1 MLRKVSWVLLKFEY
15 PVAPE
20 RAKDAPNYW
29 LAAPRFPLEPKRRK
43 NGVGSDF
50 GTLGHCRR
58 LEAMKRYYF
67 DLIGEVPAKD
77 FLGHECSSRNEARK
91 HASFIAHRIG
101 NEHPHFVKPENRIA
115 VREEGGAAF
124 YQAPIALT
132 SRSGLH

>member
-1 MLRKVSWVLLKFEY
+1 M
-15 PVAPE
+15 
-20 RAKDAPNYW
+20 
-29 LAAPRFPLEPKRRK
+29 AAF
-43 NGVGSDF
+43 GSDF
-50 GTLGHCRR
+50 GTLGNCRR

-67 DLIGEVPAKD
+67 DLIEEVPARD

-101 NEHPHFVKPENRIA
+101 NERPHFVKPENRIA

-132 SRSGLH
+132 GRLGLH

>member
-1 MLRKVSWVLLKFEY
+1 MLELPGMADVWK
-15 PVAPE
+15 
-20 RAKDAPNYW
+20 
-29 LAAPRFPLEPKRRK
+29 
-43 NGVGSDF
+43 
-50 GTLGHCRR
+50 
-58 LEAMKRYYF
+58 AMKRYYF
-67 DLIGEVPAKD
+67 DLIGEVPARD

-101 NEHPHFVKPENRIA
+101 NEHPHFVKPENRIV

>member
-1 MLRKVSWVLLKFEY
+1 MATF
-15 PVAPE
+15 
-20 RAKDAPNYW
+20 
-29 LAAPRFPLEPKRRK
+29 
-43 NGVGSDF
+43 GSDF
-50 GTLGHCRR
+50 GTLGNCRR

-67 DLIGEVPAKD
+67 DLIGEVPAMD
-77 FLGHECSSRNEARK
+77 FLGHECSSRDEARK

-101 NEHPHFVKPENRIA
+101 NERPHFVKPENRIA

>member
-1 MLRKVSWVLLKFEY
+1 VLRKVSWVLLKFEF

-29 LAAPRFPLEPKRRK
+29 LAAPRFPLEPKRRRTASEAILELSVIA
-43 NGVGSDF
+43 GVWK
-50 GTLGHCRR
+50 
-58 LEAMKRYYF
+58 AMKRYYF
-67 DLIGEVPAKD
+67 DLIGEVPARD

-132 SRSGLH
+132 SRAGLH